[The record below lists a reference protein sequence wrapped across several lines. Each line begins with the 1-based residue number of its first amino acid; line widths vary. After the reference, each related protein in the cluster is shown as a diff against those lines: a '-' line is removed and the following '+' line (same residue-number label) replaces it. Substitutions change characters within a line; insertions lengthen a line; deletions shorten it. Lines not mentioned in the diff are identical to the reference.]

1 MLQSRTLEDEKIHF
15 TVMAI
20 EAGAKKMG
28 ISPMDMYQRMEKVNL
43 VKRLLLDC
51 YDVMH
56 TQSLKHVAED
66 VVEAFLNWEAR
77 EGGNK

>member
-1 MLQSRTLEDEKIHF
+1 
-15 TVMAI
+15 MAI

-66 VVEAFLNWEAR
+66 VVEALLNWEAR